1 MSRSSLLESELTYV
15 VTLISDPKI
24 APITRAVIDAVR
36 NALAEFGSRTGAP
49 DWLSEGQACD
59 LPLFDIVSDDFM
71 PAIHLALDGA
81 PIDTILQSSVHR
93 RKKLLVADMDSTII
107 QQECID
113 EIAEFVGRRV
123 EVSAITERAMD
134 GEINFTE
141 AIRAR
146 AAMFSGLDADTLDR
160 AYHERITLTPGAET
174 LVRVMRENGAVTA
187 LVSGGFTQFTSRVA
201 KRTGFHH
208 HHGNELEVT
217 SGRLT
222 GKVIEPIKGGKAK
235 VEFLNDYCRKL
246 DITCKLALAVGD
258 GANDIPMIEA
268 AGLGVSFHGKPRV
281 AAAADAQIIYNDLT
295 SLLFV
300 QGYHE
305 TEIYG

>member
-1 MSRSSLLESELTYV
+1 MTYV

-24 APITRAVIDAVR
+24 APITHAVIDVVR
-36 NALAEFGSRTGAP
+36 NVLAELGGRTGDL
-49 DWLSEGQACD
+49 DWLSEGRACD
-59 LPLFDIVSDDFM
+59 LTLADKVLEDFK
-71 PAIHLALDGA
+71 PAVRLALDEA
-81 PIDTILQSSVHR
+81 PIDTIIQSSIHR

-107 QQECID
+107 QQECINEVAD
-113 EIAEFVGRRV
+113 FVGHRA
-123 EVSAITERAMD
+123 EVSAITERAMG
-134 GEINFTE
+134 GEIDFPE
-141 AIRAR
+141 AVRAR
-146 AAMFSGLDADTLDR
+146 ASMFVGLDADTLDR
-160 AYHERITLTPGAET
+160 AYHERITTTPGAAT

-201 KRTGFHH
+201 ERTGFDH

-222 GKVIEPIKGGKAK
+222 GKVIEPIKDGEAK
-235 VEFLNDYCRKL
+235 VELLNHYCRKL
-246 DITCKLALAVGD
+246 GITHELSLAVGD

-281 AAAADAQIIYNDLT
+281 AAAADAQILYSDLT
-295 SLLFV
+295 SLLFA
-300 QGYHE
+300 QGYRE